1 MNVINCFCQKSSN
14 NALLKWLFDSLD
26 LSVARLS
33 SPDVEIS
40 SDQKSITINFSHRL
54 ELKPEIKLEFLLYL
68 FEKSPAGESK
78 VIAYKVYLFQCTISE
93 ISECSQFRMHYLIEI
108 SPYFLIYLFI
118 KGSSSDITLKISL
131 HCP

>member
-1 MNVINCFCQKSSN
+1 MVV
-14 NALLKWLFDSLD
+14 FDSLLD

-40 SDQKSITINFSHRL
+40 SDQKSIKINFSHRL

-68 FEKSPAGESK
+68 FEKSPAGESE
-78 VIAYKVYLFQCTISE
+78 VITYEEYLFQCTITDYYSE
-93 ISECSQFRMHYLIEI
+93 ISECSQFRMDYLIEI
-108 SPYFLIYLFI
+108 SPCSFIYLFF
-118 KGSSSDITLKISL
+118 KFFFKVYSSDINLRIFL